1 MIPLLRPITRYFED
15 AEAGRLPQVTFVD
28 PRLVAEPRNDDH
40 PLGDPRAGQQFI
52 QGLFSAFVRSP
63 HWERGLFVLVY
74 DEWGGFFD
82 HVAPPHFQDDRANA
96 DDLLDF
102 SQAGFRVPAIFASPR
117 VLPGAVDHAAYEH
130 SAVARFLEWRFL
142 GAPPRGSTISARW
155 SLTKR
160 DRFSR
165 NPGEL
170 ISSQYFDP
178 EVYFNLD
185 MSLDEPSRALR
196 YSGGGACRARARG
209 VGLGGRAR
217 KRLLGERRGETAAH
231 EHSALIAGAR
241 RPHRELAAGSE
252 PVRMVRAQHRGHGA
266 VPPARFPVRTTIRC
280 SRSRG
285 HRARP
290 PTAGPMWPPHPRPCP
305 SAALD
310 TAW

>member
-1 MIPLLRPITRYFED
+1 M
-15 AEAGRLPQVTFVD
+15 TFVD

-185 MSLDEPSRALR
+185 MSLDDASAPCGTPVA
-196 YSGGGACRARARG
+196 ARAALAPEVSAWKAGLDNGYWESVG
-209 VGLGGRAR
+209 V
-217 KRLLGERRGETAAH
+217 KPLLTSTAH
-231 EHSALIAGAR
+231 
-241 RPHRELAAGSE
+241 
-252 PVRMVRAQHRGHGA
+252 
-266 VPPARFPVRTTIRC
+266 
-280 SRSRG
+280 
-285 HRARP
+285 
-290 PTAGPMWPPHPRPCP
+290 
-305 SAALD
+305 
-310 TAW
+310 